1 MATFFL
7 IVIYAAFIGL
17 GLPDSALGASWPVMH
32 QSLGIPIENAG
43 ILSVLTTGGTILSSF
58 LSGRVTRR
66 FGTGKVTLISVLM
79 TALALLG
86 FSLAPDFYW
95 LAFLTLPLG
104 LGAGSVD
111 AALNGYV
118 SLNYEA
124 KHMSWLH
131 SFWGVGATTGPM
143 ILSFFLLTSS
153 GWRAGYRVISFIQ
166 IGIVLLLFLTLP
178 LWKRFEGKSVSD
190 QAEEDSYEKRE
201 EGSLYRIPGVRYA
214 ILSFFAYCGVE
225 MTMGLWGSS
234 YLVNFIGYGAE
245 TAARYTSLYFGG
257 ITLGRFL
264 TGFITMKLPFRTII
278 RGGILSILLG
288 ILLILSGVSFLLFPG
303 FLLVGLGCAPIF
315 PGMIHE
321 TPTRF
326 GKAHA
331 QSIIGVQMAFAYMG
345 STFMPALFGLLAGR
359 GYLALFTP
367 YLFTLLALLLF
378 STEKINAMM
387 KKRTIIRDQ
396 HKKFVS

>member
-7 IVIYAAFIGL
+7 IVIYVAFIGL

-190 QAEEDSYEKRE
+190 QSEEDSHERRE

-234 YLVNFIGYGAE
+234 YLVNFIGYSAE

-264 TGFITMKLPFRTII
+264 TGFITMKLPLPYHHQRRHPVDSSGDSSDPLRRHISPLPGFSTCRLRMRADFSRHDSRDPHALRKGPCPEHHRYPGGFRLHGQHLHACTL
-278 RGGILSILLG
+278 RLSCRER
-288 ILLILSGVSFLLFPG
+288 LSGAIHALSLHAAGTASFL
-303 FLLVGLGCAPIF
+303 
-315 PGMIHE
+315 H
-321 TPTRF
+321 
-326 GKAHA
+326 GKDQCHDEEADHNPR
-331 QSIIGVQMAFAYMG
+331 
-345 STFMPALFGLLAGR
+345 PA
-359 GYLALFTP
+359 
-367 YLFTLLALLLF
+367 
-378 STEKINAMM
+378 
-387 KKRTIIRDQ
+387 
-396 HKKFVS
+396 